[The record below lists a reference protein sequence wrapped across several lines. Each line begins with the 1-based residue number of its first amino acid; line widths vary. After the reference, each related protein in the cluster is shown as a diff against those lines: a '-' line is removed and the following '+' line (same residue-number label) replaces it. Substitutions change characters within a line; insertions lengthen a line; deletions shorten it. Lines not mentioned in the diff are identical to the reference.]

1 MLTLER
7 ELSLKDGIVC
17 QNPVREL
24 SSWWNE
30 EVSFEGQYTGNTD
43 ICYELNL
50 KNTEKKW
57 EVLIAGGLKLSW
69 SPEEYVFRMEF
80 TDGKLGCGRGLRA
93 REIKACKDIRIV
105 VDASCV
111 EVFMNGGKDVF
122 STRFYPEKDQ
132 YTVKASGEGLTGS
145 YRYRV

>member
-1 MLTLER
+1 MAISGQTGCRKDFRELDGGFDFYAPQTFLTEDGRRILIGWMGMADVEDEYTNRTTEDGWQNVLTLAR

-57 EVLIAGGLKLSW
+57 EVLIGRR
-69 SPEEYVFRMEF
+69 PEAF
-80 TDGKLGCGRGLRA
+80 
-93 REIKACKDIRIV
+93 
-105 VDASCV
+105 V
-111 EVFMNGGKDVF
+111 E
-122 STRFYPEKDQ
+122 P
-132 YTVKASGEGLTGS
+132 
-145 YRYRV
+145 